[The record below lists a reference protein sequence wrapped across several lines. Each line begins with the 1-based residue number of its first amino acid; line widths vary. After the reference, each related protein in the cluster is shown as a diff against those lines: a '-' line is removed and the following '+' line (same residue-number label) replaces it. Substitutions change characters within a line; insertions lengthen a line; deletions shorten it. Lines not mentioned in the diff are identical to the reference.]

1 VSVPRLQNS
10 QTPSVEFVDMVG
22 VVAVETWHNA
32 MLNHCLKYKEEHLIV
47 IVDDKVIVSI
57 E

>member
-1 VSVPRLQNS
+1 
-10 QTPSVEFVDMVG
+10 VEFVD
-22 VVAVETWHNA
+22 VVSVEAWPNA
-32 MLNHCLKYKEEHLIV
+32 MLNHCVKYKEEHLIV